1 MNIDS
6 KRRSALQQK
15 GRMAQVAKQDKK
27 AKETKEKGI
36 DEVVA
41 EEVSSQEPVS
51 EENTVDETEALR
63 EKNKEL
69 EDKLLRQMAEFD
81 NFRKR
86 TLKEKEEIG
95 AVAKTKCISELL
107 PVLDNFERALQ
118 TDCGDAD
125 FKKGVEMIFTSLK
138 DTLGKMGVE
147 EIEAEGQPFDPE
159 LHYAV
164 SRIEDESLGENIVA
178 NVLQKG
184 YKMGEKVIRHAMVA
198 VANP

>member
-1 MNIDS
+1 M
-6 KRRSALQQK
+6 
-15 GRMAQVAKQDKK
+15 AKQDHK
-27 AKETKEKGI
+27 AKDKKETIEKEPETKVEESVEEKAVK
-36 DEVVA
+36 E
-41 EEVSSQEPVS
+41 QEKAS
-51 EENTVDETEALR
+51 DETETLV

-118 TDCGDAD
+118 TECADAD

-138 DTLGKMGVE
+138 DTLTKMGVE
-147 EIEAEGQPFDPE
+147 EIDAKGQIFDPE

-164 SRIEDESLGENIVA
+164 SRIEDENLGENVVA

-184 YKMGEKVIRHAMVA
+184 YKIGEKVIRHAMVA

>member
-1 MNIDS
+1 M
-6 KRRSALQQK
+6 
-15 GRMAQVAKQDKK
+15 AKQDKK
-27 AKETKEKGI
+27 AKAEKEMEET
-36 DEVVA
+36 VA
-41 EEVSSQEPVS
+41 EETMTEEPAS
-51 EENTVDETEALR
+51 EEKKSDETDALK

-118 TDCGDAD
+118 AECGDAD

-138 DTLGKMGVE
+138 DTLSKMGVE
-147 EIEAEGQPFDPE
+147 EIEAEGQVFDPE

-164 SRIEDESLGENIVA
+164 SRIEDETLGENIVA

-184 YKMGEKVIRHAMVA
+184 YRMGEKVIRHAMVA

>member
-1 MNIDS
+1 M
-6 KRRSALQQK
+6 
-15 GRMAQVAKQDKK
+15 AKQDKK
-27 AKETKEKGI
+27 AKEAKDNQEKEAEQI
-36 DEVVA
+36 ILEEPVA
-41 EEVSSQEPVS
+41 EE
-51 EENTVDETEALR
+51 TTADEMEAL
-63 EKNKEL
+63 EQKNKEL

-107 PVLDNFERALQ
+107 PVLDNFERALE
-118 TDCGDAD
+118 TECVDTD

-138 DTLGKMGVE
+138 DTLNKMGVE
-147 EIEAEGQPFDPE
+147 EIEAEGQTFDPE
-159 LHYAV
+159 VHYAV
-164 SRIEDESLGENIVA
+164 SRIEDENFGENVVA

-184 YKMGEKVIRHAMVA
+184 YKIGEKVIRHAMVA

>member
-1 MNIDS
+1 ME
-6 KRRSALQQK
+6 
-15 GRMAQVAKQDKK
+15 
-27 AKETKEKGI
+27 ET
-36 DEVVA
+36 VA
-41 EEVSSQEPVS
+41 EETMTEEPAS
-51 EENTVDETEALR
+51 EEKKSDEVDALK

-118 TDCGDAD
+118 AECGDAD

-138 DTLGKMGVE
+138 DTLSKLGVE
-147 EIEAEGQPFDPE
+147 EIEAEGQVFDPE

-164 SRIEDESLGENIVA
+164 SRIEDETLGENIVA

-184 YKMGEKVIRHAMVA
+184 YRMGEKVIRHAMVA

>member
-1 MNIDS
+1 ME
-6 KRRSALQQK
+6 
-15 GRMAQVAKQDKK
+15 
-27 AKETKEKGI
+27 ET
-36 DEVVA
+36 VA
-41 EEVSSQEPVS
+41 EETMTEEPAS
-51 EENTVDETEALR
+51 EEKKSDETDALK

-118 TDCGDAD
+118 AECGDAD

-138 DTLGKMGVE
+138 DTLSKMGVE
-147 EIEAEGQPFDPE
+147 EIEAEGQVFDPE

-164 SRIEDESLGENIVA
+164 SRIEDETLGENIVA

-184 YKMGEKVIRHAMVA
+184 YRMGEKVIRHAMVA

>member
-1 MNIDS
+1 M
-6 KRRSALQQK
+6 
-15 GRMAQVAKQDKK
+15 AKQDKK
-27 AKETKEKGI
+27 AKETK
-36 DEVVA
+36 V
-41 EEVSSQEPVS
+41 EEIEETLS
-51 EENTVDETEALR
+51 EGTTAKESALEEQTADETETLK

-95 AVAKTKCISELL
+95 AVAKSKCISELL

-118 TDCGDAD
+118 AECGDAD

-138 DTLGKMGVE
+138 DTLSKMGVE
-147 EIEAEGQPFDPE
+147 EIEAEGQVFDPE

-164 SRIEDESLGENIVA
+164 SRVEDETLGENIVA
-178 NVLQKG
+178 SVMQKG

>member
-1 MNIDS
+1 M
-6 KRRSALQQK
+6 
-15 GRMAQVAKQDKK
+15 AKQDKK
-27 AKETKEKGI
+27 AKETKVEEI
-36 DEVVA
+36 EETVA
-41 EEVSSQEPVS
+41 EETAAKEPVP
-51 EENTVDETEALR
+51 EEQKSDETDALK

-118 TDCGDAD
+118 AECGDAD

-138 DTLGKMGVE
+138 DILNKMGVE
-147 EIEAEGQPFDPE
+147 EIEAEGKAFDPE

-164 SRIEDESLGENIVA
+164 SRIEDENLGENIVA

-184 YKMGEKVIRHAMVA
+184 YKMGERVIRHAMVA

>member
-1 MNIDS
+1 M
-6 KRRSALQQK
+6 
-15 GRMAQVAKQDKK
+15 AKQDKK
-27 AKETKEKGI
+27 SKEVKDNQEKEAEEI
-36 DEVVA
+36 ILEEPVA
-41 EEVSSQEPVS
+41 EE
-51 EENTVDETEALR
+51 TTADEMEAL
-63 EKNKEL
+63 EQKNKEL

-107 PVLDNFERALQ
+107 PVLDNFERALE
-118 TDCGDAD
+118 TECADAD

-138 DTLGKMGVE
+138 DTLNKMGVE
-147 EIEAEGQPFDPE
+147 EIEAEGQTFDPE
-159 LHYAV
+159 VHYAV
-164 SRIEDESLGENIVA
+164 SRIEDENLGENVVA

-184 YKMGEKVIRHAMVA
+184 YKIGEKVIRHAMVA

>member
-1 MNIDS
+1 M
-6 KRRSALQQK
+6 
-15 GRMAQVAKQDKK
+15 AKQDKK
-27 AKETKEKGI
+27 ATEEQKNQAKEAEETVIEENASATAVSEDSSSEKET
-36 DEVVA
+36 
-41 EEVSSQEPVS
+41 S
-51 EENTVDETEALR
+51 EEARADEMETLKQ
-63 EKNKEL
+63 KNKEL

-95 AVAKTKCISELL
+95 MVAKTKCISELL

-118 TDCGDAD
+118 TECGDAD
-125 FKKGVEMIFTSLK
+125 FKKGVEMIFASLK
-138 DTLGKMGVE
+138 DTLTKMGVE
-147 EIEAEGQPFDPE
+147 EIEAEGQTFDPE

-164 SRIEDESLGENIVA
+164 SRVEDEALGENVVA

>member
-1 MNIDS
+1 M
-6 KRRSALQQK
+6 
-15 GRMAQVAKQDKK
+15 AKQDKK
-27 AKETKEKGI
+27 AKAEKEMEET
-36 DEVVA
+36 VA
-41 EEVSSQEPVS
+41 EETMTEEPAS
-51 EENTVDETEALR
+51 EEKKSDETDALK

-118 TDCGDAD
+118 AECGDAD

-138 DTLGKMGVE
+138 DTLSKMGVE
-147 EIEAEGQPFDPE
+147 EIEAEGQVFDPE

-164 SRIEDESLGENIVA
+164 SRIEDETLGENIVA

-184 YKMGEKVIRHAMVA
+184 YRIGEKVIRHAMVA

>member
-1 MNIDS
+1 M
-6 KRRSALQQK
+6 
-15 GRMAQVAKQDKK
+15 AKQDKK
-27 AKETKEKGI
+27 AKAEKEMEET
-36 DEVVA
+36 VA
-41 EEVSSQEPVS
+41 EETMTEEPAS
-51 EENTVDETEALR
+51 EEKKSDETDALK

-118 TDCGDAD
+118 AECGDAD

-138 DTLGKMGVE
+138 DTLSKMGVE
-147 EIEAEGQPFDPE
+147 EIEAEGQVFDPE

-164 SRIEDESLGENIVA
+164 SRIEDETLGENIVA

-184 YKMGEKVIRHAMVA
+184 YKIGEKVIRHAMVA

>member
-1 MNIDS
+1 M
-6 KRRSALQQK
+6 
-15 GRMAQVAKQDKK
+15 AKQDKK
-27 AKETKEKGI
+27 AKEVKAEKEM
-36 DEVVA
+36 EETVA
-41 EEVSSQEPVS
+41 EETMTEEPAS
-51 EENTVDETEALR
+51 EEKKSDETDALK

-118 TDCGDAD
+118 AECGDAD

-138 DTLGKMGVE
+138 DTLSKMGVE
-147 EIEAEGQPFDPE
+147 EIEAEGQVFDPE

-164 SRIEDESLGENIVA
+164 SRIEDETLGENIVA

-184 YKMGEKVIRHAMVA
+184 YKIGEKVIRHAMVA